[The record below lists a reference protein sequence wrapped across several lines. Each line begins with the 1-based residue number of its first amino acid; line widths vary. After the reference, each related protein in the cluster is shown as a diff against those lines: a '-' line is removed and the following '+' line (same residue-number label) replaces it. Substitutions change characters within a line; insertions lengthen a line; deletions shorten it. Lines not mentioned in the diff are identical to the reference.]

1 MFISQPYPKYL
12 DLSDDLVPLNIFFHD
27 AGFGSEAGVLSDTSS
42 DSGVM
47 EDHHHVRLLASP
59 HHARLLASPGL
70 DDGPTTRPLLSPT
83 AYSPENSVDLIDY
96 LSNGT

>member
-1 MFISQPYPKYL
+1 M
-12 DLSDDLVPLNIFFHD
+12 
-27 AGFGSEAGVLSDTSS
+27 LSDTSS

-59 HHARLLASPGL
+59 GL
-70 DDGPTTRPLLSPT
+70 DDGPSTRPLLSPS

>member
-1 MFISQPYPKYL
+1 LI
-12 DLSDDLVPLNIFFHD
+12 LNIFFHL

-47 EDHHHVRLLASP
+47 EDHHV
-59 HHARLLASPGL
+59 RLLASPGL
-70 DDGPTTRPLLSPT
+70 DDGPTTTRPLLSPT

>member
-1 MFISQPYPKYL
+1 MT
-12 DLSDDLVPLNIFFHD
+12 LVKSLQKSSIFKHFRSPI

-47 EDHHHVRLLASP
+47 EDHHHVRVLASP
-59 HHARLLASPGL
+59 HYARTLASPGL
-70 DDGPTTRPLLSPT
+70 DDGPTTRPLLSPA